1 MKHFERCINILMF
14 NTVHVLNDAYVTVTL
29 VTFAMAVE
37 RPSNRSRII
46 VVTIALGNTADF
58 ADCTMMMMMIIIIVM
73 VKMMMMVVV
82 VMVWYG
88 IVGFNV
94 PLNTL

>member
-1 MKHFERCINILMF
+1 MF

-37 RPSNRSRII
+37 QPSNRSRIV

-58 ADCTMMMMMIIIIVM
+58 ADCTMMMMMMIIIIVM

-94 PLNTL
+94 PLDTL